1 MPWCPKCKNEYYE
14 GIKVCAD
21 CGTELVESLEEWE
34 EAERKAREADL
45 REQLAAYRAM
55 LSGETESDGE
65 DTEDGADPA
74 EYSEGVENL
83 GGGDAENAKDA
94 ALCGDTEEA
103 EDPDK
108 PGKGQT
114 EEKGKSGE
122 RYQGVYQNYEEK
134 AADNKSSAY
143 TLLGVGAIGV
153 VVILLCF
160 LDVIKLPLSASSK
173 VVILGVLGAMFL
185 FFVVMGVVS
194 MKNAGK
200 YAKKA
205 ESEKELTKELEKW
218 FVEYVTAEKIDEGLF
233 SEEETELREEQK
245 YFKRFDRMK
254 ELLSE
259 RFINLNEGYVDRFL
273 DKHYQDIFGEDKS

>member
-21 CGTELVESLEEWE
+21 CGEELVDSLEEWE
-34 EAERKAREADL
+34 KAEREAREAERQAQIAAIKEMMQEEADDDDADDVL
-45 REQLAAYRAM
+45 KDTE
-55 LSGETESDGE
+55 GETETPENGDSE
-65 DTEDGADPA
+65 AARMRTE
-74 EYSEGVENL
+74 
-83 GGGDAENAKDA
+83 AKKR
-94 ALCGDTEEA
+94 TEEI
-103 EDPDK
+103 
-108 PGKGQT
+108 
-114 EEKGKSGE
+114 S
-122 RYQGVYQNYEEK
+122 RGVYQNYEEK

-143 TLLGVGAIGV
+143 SLLIIGAAGAV
-153 VVILLCF
+153 VVLLALF
-160 LDVIKLPLSASSK
+160 DVISLPLNSSTK
-173 VVILGVLGAMFL
+173 YVTLGMMEAMFV

-218 FVEYVTAEKIDEGLF
+218 FVEYVTAEKIDDDLF
-233 SEEETELREEQK
+233 TEEEADFSEEQK

-259 RFINLNEGYVDRFL
+259 RFLNLNEGYVDRFL
-273 DKHYQDIFGEDKS
+273 DKHYQDIFGDSK